1 MAAALCSGA
10 AHDVVLGGRGLVF
23 EQSWLVFL
31 VPCVVFT
38 LGVLP
43 SFSVPCTVL
52 LYDALVFNLKL
63 LQSADEGNL
72 LKLLVSSF

>member
-1 MAAALCSGA
+1 M
-10 AHDVVLGGRGLVF
+10 VFGGRGLVF
-23 EQSWLVFL
+23 EQSWLVFF

-43 SFSVPCTVL
+43 SFCVPCAVL
-52 LYDALVFNLKL
+52 VYGALVFNIKL

-72 LKLLVSSF
+72 LKLLVTRF

>member
-1 MAAALCSGA
+1 
-10 AHDVVLGGRGLVF
+10 VF

-38 LGVLP
+38 FGVLP
-43 SFSVPCTVL
+43 SFCVPFAVL
-52 LYDALVFNLKL
+52 VYGALVFNLKL

>member
-1 MAAALCSGA
+1 
-10 AHDVVLGGRGLVF
+10 VVLGGRDLVF

-38 LGVLP
+38 FGVLP
-43 SFSVPCTVL
+43 SFCVPFAVL
-52 LYDALVFNLKL
+52 VYGALVFNLKL